1 MLCHRI
7 GAESESANKLQL
19 LCAELHITDGW
30 HVHPERAS
38 TRRKKKDRPRVVV
51 GLSMASAPTW
61 QICMF
66 DNDDGETGS
75 RAKPSS
81 SSANENSIP
90 YDRLAVA
97 LIAHDLANSMP
108 NYLFGRE

>member
-1 MLCHRI
+1 MACP
-7 GAESESANKLQL
+7 S
-19 LCAELHITDGW
+19 
-30 HVHPERAS
+30 RAGEYS
-38 TRRKKKDRPRVVV
+38 QEKKDRPRVVV
-51 GLSMASAPTW
+51 GLSMASAATW
-61 QICMF
+61 QIRMF

>member
-51 GLSMASAPTW
+51 GLSMAPAPAW
-61 QICMF
+61 QIRMF